1 MRLSVTK
8 VYFYTSADASIF
20 AIVWPS
26 LSPTHPLF
34 AIPSLSVTDFYI
46 NEHVFIYKCS
56 FLLLTAFLAILC
68 SSLCSPTS
76 FVVTPCMVR
85 HKLPFV
91 KTPRKTPS
99 KFSTRCPLVW
109 HFYWIFIFFR
119 ALGQRSISFDVPTG
133 ASIWSES
140 FSWLV
145 RAMIRNRGDHKRK
158 GDAANIYPKILSN
171 SIWQAYIHKRMHFYM
186 KSCCDRM
193 EQGFSRIIFF
203 SLTFEDLAEIFI
215 SHISKE
221 IQQLQ
226 RHSISQHANRPPWR
240 PSNFDLNSGGPVQ
253 CCCLPIA
260 PIKEPVLD
268 TVITG
273 GGGEGV
279 GKSPEGVLTLLFE
292 NFGIFLRLFLRH
304 IHMLSR
310 PF

>member
-1 MRLSVTK
+1 
-8 VYFYTSADASIF
+8 
-20 AIVWPS
+20 
-26 LSPTHPLF
+26 
-34 AIPSLSVTDFYI
+34 
-46 NEHVFIYKCS
+46 
-56 FLLLTAFLAILC
+56 
-68 SSLCSPTS
+68 
-76 FVVTPCMVR
+76 
-85 HKLPFV
+85 
-91 KTPRKTPS
+91 
-99 KFSTRCPLVW
+99 
-109 HFYWIFIFFR
+109 
-119 ALGQRSISFDVPTG
+119 
-133 ASIWSES
+133 
-140 FSWLV
+140 
-145 RAMIRNRGDHKRK
+145 
-158 GDAANIYPKILSN
+158 
-171 SIWQAYIHKRMHFYM
+171 MHFYM